1 MANSAERFPLRQP
14 GQYEQETR
22 PHPHGIRTARCWCPR
37 FASCCWM
44 LTWVHRNPT
53 YPRLSRVVFISH
65 GVPVKAIR
73 QPGALRSIRRIA
85 LRRSPVS
92 FEHCDATG
100 SWTTSDNL
108 RDGFPT
114 ICKRSYPGTGEVSL
128 AFQRASKRVQ
138 QGAPEIPLLPL
149 TAGTTAMY
157 TATGAAPQYILHADW
172 LGSSRL
178 GYNSSNSGSG
188 KLDGD
193 QAYGPFGESYNVS
206 GNSLNVFTGQTADM
220 GIVAG
225 SSPIYDF
232 CCDNTVRR
240 RDAGWYPIPRARV
253 LWMSPTHRPGIDMPM

>member
-1 MANSAERFPLRQP
+1 MRLSS
-14 GQYEQETR
+14 
-22 PHPHGIRTARCWCPR
+22 
-37 FASCCWM
+37 ASCAPNWAQ
-44 LTWVHRNPT
+44 TFGYDAWGNINK
-53 YPRLSRVVFISH
+53 SGS
-65 GVPVKAIR
+65 
-73 QPGALRSIRRIA
+73 
-85 LRRSPVS
+85 VS
-92 FEHCDATG
+92 FSSQG
-100 SWTTSDNL
+100 
-108 RDGFPT
+108 
-114 ICKRSYPGTGEVSL
+114 GTGNRVPGFTYDVNGDVTNDTSHTYSYNLQGRPATVSSGVTAVYDAFTRLVEVQGSSNTQVVYAPDGYKFAYMQGQTLQKYL
-128 AFQRASKRVQ
+128 A
-138 QGAPEIPLLPL
+138 PLG
-149 TAGTTAMY
+149 AGTTAMY
-157 TATGAAPQYILHADW
+157 TATGVAPQYILHADW